1 MTHCCQYDLLHYAV
15 KDIVRLFLFG
25 ERHPPSWL
33 VAKPSSALGTI
44 KMSSTLQLT
53 IDPDSWSQQSIIIRE
68 DSEDSN
74 WPPED
79 VKVDNTHQ
87 RTKFA
92 GLRKHLKV
100 IIMKII
106 LNLGISLFDFGSDT
120 KVGIDLQQ
128 GEFYFKQTKSGG
140 STSEHFDNIRGYH
153 PIWSSLTF
161 ILMFIPGLAIGVLLA
176 FSQSKLMKYLSQGF
190 VSDKVNEQH
199 SDDKL
204 SINVCLKSPV
214 ILTMIGLLTFCFPLG
229 VIMAQVSEIYLLVI
243 DDTELLKPIQ
253 FITNGAVGLEAFLE
267 SGPQTILQLYI
278 IFDTKK
284 IFFTQA
290 VSILISLVSL
300 AKTAIMYDFLMYRN
314 ASSTSTTDFLTTIS
328 YLASVLPLYL
338 FSVYFKIVTIAILAI
353 YLKYLAILPILLSL
367 TFLFRVA
374 REMRFSFADAF
385 ILSVTNLTVVCI
397 GPSKSERT
405 KDSRY
410 RFLLISMI
418 INFVIL
424 QTSLGLLLYFFNT
437 GTPSFL
443 DSWSK
448 RLLDPTK
455 DEDLQRLNL
464 VITTL
469 NFSGVCNICLI
480 LAAKWQPRLNSDRSA
495 GQILKALETEY
506 LEFMALAWEERTRK
520 INQLLTREDIH
531 PEFLLILQHANKRY
545 IRAGSKPLIW
555 SIEQNNKDLFHAV
568 IQQSGVNLNIRD
580 SEGQTPLTEAIFR
593 KNEDMWRALLLRSK
607 VDVNKAGQRGTPLT
621 LAIKMK
627 YEEVFWELLR
637 HEATDLHA
645 VDDNGFTPL
654 ALAIWLGKYEFVKT
668 LLMDRRHVQ
677 KVLEQLLL
685 TKDMFKGWSPLT
697 MAIHQGYIEVLS
709 YLLKT
714 ANARINFNI
723 ILPNKFSPLTWAIW
737 KGNHVLFDLILQ
749 QEDVD
754 INMEDGWNKTPAKF
768 GMESK
773 RPLIVKALMDR
784 RHLTEEQSAN
794 KYMKKL
800 QTALSRAITKNNSI
814 AFGSILI
821 EMARWQG
828 SKVDLNQPDES
839 GETLLTSAIVKN
851 RPHMVRS
858 LLDKNVD
865 VQVPRKDGL
874 CPLQLSLYSTFDVF
888 QQIFGRHEK
897 RGAIPEAASIEDVR
911 DLDINFDNG
920 NFTPLISSIIKNDK
934 KLFQLCLSCSS
945 IDVNLSDMKGRTPL
959 TEAVAFKR
967 IWMLKTLLKREDI
980 DVNKTGRAGWSPLTR
995 AAAPEGNLTLVW
1007 LLLQHPQIE
1016 KSMVDGRKQTALQSS
1031 LMSGDINI
1039 IRLLSLGSQPYIE
1052 VKTQR
1057 RELVKELCSR
1067 KDVDVNR
1074 PGYAGFTPLN
1084 YAQDEIKELLQKV
1097 NQSKPQ
1103 INFDL
1108 KNYPVTPM
1116 TLTDTQSLRN
1126 IDNNDPTEQI
1136 NRLPFLSRSF
1146 SL

>member
-1 MTHCCQYDLLHYAV
+1 MIIAARTYAV
-15 KDIVRLFLFG
+15 NDIFRLFNFC

-33 VAKPSSALGTI
+33 LGTPSSAWGSP

-53 IDPDSWSQQSIIIRE
+53 IDMDSSSQQSIIRE

-79 VKVDNTHQ
+79 VKVENTRE
-87 RTKFA
+87 RTKFV
-92 GLRKHLKV
+92 GLRKHLKL
-100 IIMKII
+100 IMMKII

-128 GEFYFKQTKSGG
+128 GDFYFNQTISGG
-140 STSEHFDNIRGYH
+140 NTSEHFEEIQGYH

-161 ILMFIPGLAIGVLLA
+161 ILMFIPGTVIGVFLF
-176 FSQSKLMKYLSQGF
+176 FSQTKLMKYLSQG
-190 VSDKVNEQH
+190 VMSDKENEQH

-204 SINVCLKSPV
+204 SINMCLKSPA

-229 VIMAQVSEIYLLVI
+229 VIMAQVTEIYLLVI

-253 FITNGAVGLEAFLE
+253 FITNGAIGLEAFLE

-290 VSILISLVSL
+290 ASILISLVSL

-314 ASSTSTTDFLTTIS
+314 ASSSTTDLFTTVS

-338 FSVYFKIVTIAILAI
+338 FSVYFKIVTIAILSI
-353 YLKYLAILPILLSL
+353 YLKYLAILPILLCLS
-367 TFLFRVA
+367 FLMRVA

-443 DSWSK
+443 DSWGE

-480 LAAKWQPRLNSDRSA
+480 LAAKYSRLNSDRSA

-545 IRAGSKPLIW
+545 AKTGSKPLIW
-555 SIEQNNKDLFHAV
+555 SIEQKNIELFQAV
-568 IQQSGVNLNIRD
+568 IQQSGVDLNIRD
-580 SEGQTPLTEAIFR
+580 SEGRTPLTEAIFR
-593 KNEDMWRALLLRSK
+593 KNEDMWRALLLRRK
-607 VDVNKAGQRGTPLT
+607 VDVNKSGQRGTPLT

-627 YEEVFWELLR
+627 YEGAFSELLR

-654 ALAIWLGKYEFVKT
+654 ALAIWRGEYEFVKT
-668 LLMDRRHVQ
+668 LQTDRRHAHN
-677 KVLEQLLL
+677 VLEQLLL

-697 MAIHQGYIEVLS
+697 MAVHQGYIEILS
-709 YLLKT
+709 YLLMT
-714 ANARINFNI
+714 ANVRINFNI

-749 QEDVD
+749 QQDVD
-754 INMEDGWNKTPAKF
+754 INMEDGWNKSPAKF

-784 RHLTEEQSAN
+784 RHLVEEESA
-794 KYMKKL
+794 KEYMKRI
-800 QTALSRAITKNNSI
+800 QAALSRAITKNNSI

-828 SKVDLNQPDES
+828 GKVDLNQLDNS
-839 GETLLTSAIVKN
+839 GETLLTSAIVNN

-874 CPLQLSLYSTFDVF
+874 TPLQLSLFSTFEVF
-888 QQIFGRHEK
+888 EQIFEKHKK
-897 RGAIPEAASIEDVR
+897 RGTVLEAASIEDIR
-911 DLDINFDNG
+911 DVDINFDNG
-920 NFTPLISSIIKNDK
+920 NFTPLISSIIKNDD

-945 IDVNLSDMKGRTPL
+945 IDVNLLDVKGRTPL

-967 IWMLKTLLKREDI
+967 MWMLRTLLKREDI
-980 DVNKTGRAGWSPLTR
+980 EVNNIGRAGWSPLTR
-995 AAAPEGNLTLVW
+995 AASPEGNLTMVW

-1016 KSMVDGRKQTALQSS
+1016 INMVDGRKQTALQSS
-1031 LMSGDINI
+1031 LMSGDIDI
-1039 IRLLSLGSQPYIE
+1039 IRLLSLGSQPYVE
-1052 VKTQR
+1052 VKKQR
-1057 RELVKELCSR
+1057 KELEKELCSR
-1067 KDVDVNR
+1067 EDIDVNR

-1084 YAQDEIKELLQKV
+1084 YAQDDIKDLLQKV
-1097 NQSKPQ
+1097 NRRKHQ
-1103 INFDL
+1103 INFES
-1108 KNYPVTPM
+1108 KNYQVTPT

-1126 IDNNDPTEQI
+1126 IDENDPAEQF
-1136 NRLPFLSRSF
+1136 NSLPYLSRSY
-1146 SL
+1146 SM